1 MHPIS
6 LLLKTLL
13 FLLLSGMVC
22 GALAQ
27 PTHIQVRARSVD
39 AKFIADH
46 IGGGRV
52 IIEDAESGR
61 ILDEGHIGGSTGDT
75 VVLMQTPHKRGER
88 LAREQDGGYLA
99 TIDIDEPRQVRIRV
113 LAPYGRR
120 QALQEASATTWVVP
134 GKDITGGDGV
144 VLVMPGLVV
153 DGWTQLLEG
162 GKLNIFADVT
172 MLCGCPITADG
183 VWRADEF
190 EVHAQVS
197 LNGKPVA
204 DVPLKFNASSAIFA
218 GDVKLQESGLH
229 EVLIYAYQQRTGN
242 TGVTHTQRGVAL
254 EQ

>member
-1 MHPIS
+1 MRALSLFLTS
-6 LLLKTLL
+6 LLLLPGSVST
-13 FLLLSGMVC
+13 V
-22 GALAQ
+22 LAQ

-75 VVLMQTPHKRGER
+75 KLLMQTPHERGQR

-99 TIDIDEPRQVRIRV
+99 SIDIDEPTLVRIRV

-120 QALQEASATTWVVP
+120 QALQEATVTTWVVP

-144 VLVMPGLVV
+144 VLNMPGLVV
-153 DGWTQLLEG
+153 DGWTQLLPG
-162 GKLNIFADVT
+162 GKLNLFADVT

-183 VWRADEF
+183 VWQAREF
-190 EVHAQVS
+190 EVHALIS
-197 LNGKPVA
+197 LNGRQLA
-204 DVPLKFNASSAIFA
+204 DVPLKFNASSAIYA
-218 GDVKLQESGLH
+218 GQFTTGDSGLH
-229 EVLIYAYQQRTGN
+229 EVLIYAYQKRTGN
-242 TGVTHTQRGVAL
+242 TGVTRTQRGVVL
-254 EQ
+254 DK